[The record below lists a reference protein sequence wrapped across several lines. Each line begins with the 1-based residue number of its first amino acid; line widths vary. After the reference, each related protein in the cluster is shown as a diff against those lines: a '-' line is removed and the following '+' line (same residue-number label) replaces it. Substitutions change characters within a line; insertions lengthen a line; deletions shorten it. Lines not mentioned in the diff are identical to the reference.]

1 MQHFFIESNQI
12 HDKIINIQGSDVNH
26 IKNVLR
32 MKLGEEL
39 EINDGQGNKYLGSI
53 EAFKEEEVIVNII
66 SVTACDTE
74 LPCSISLYQGLP
86 KGDKMELI
94 VEKAVEL
101 GVDYIIPVETK
112 RAIVKLDAKKRAKK
126 VEKWNSVC
134 RAAAK
139 QSARGKIPVVKDV
152 QPFKL
157 AMEDA
162 KSCNHVLVPYELA
175 KGMEDTK
182 SALSEINLGDSIAV
196 FIGPEGGFD
205 IGEIEIALASGAKP
219 ISLGKRIL
227 RTETAGITALSIL
240 MYQMEVTMV
249 SK

>member
-1 MQHFFIESNQI
+1 MQHFFVEPNQVQ
-12 HDKIINIQGSDVNH
+12 DKTINIKGSDVNH

-39 EINDGQGNKYLGSI
+39 EINDGQGNKYLGNIDLFS
-53 EAFKEEEVIVNII
+53 EEEVIVNII
-66 SVTACDTE
+66 SVAACDTE
-74 LPCSISLYQGLP
+74 LPCSIALYQGLP

-101 GVDYIIPVETK
+101 GVDYIVPVETK

-126 VEKWNSVC
+126 VGKWNSVC

-152 QPFKL
+152 QSFKH
-157 AMEDA
+157 AMEDV
-162 KSCNHVLVPYELA
+162 KSYNHVLVPYELA

-182 SALSEINLGDSIAV
+182 AALSEVKAGDSIAV

-205 IGEIEIALASGAKP
+205 VAEIDLAMASGAKP

-240 MYQMEVTMV
+240 MYQMEITMV